1 MEVYPLVM
9 AHIAN
14 AASWLGVSTEDA
26 LWDFCCARACGAKG
40 LGEEWLYLAF
50 FVEQGGL
57 SRLASQQISQ
67 TCFPS
72 VLHFLCSRSEWISCS
87 SEARRFLCRDG
98 YPKGCP
104 GGEIFQRSETQRVA
118 APVPRE
124 QGGGTLP
131 GAGVLV
137 LLFGFACEKIW
148 RLPNIPQILS
158 FMPAFDGLGN
168 CGSFHSYVNVYQR
181 VNPSEV

>member
-1 MEVYPLVM
+1 
-9 AHIAN
+9 
-14 AASWLGVSTEDA
+14 
-26 LWDFCCARACGAKG
+26 
-40 LGEEWLYLAF
+40 
-50 FVEQGGL
+50 
-57 SRLASQQISQ
+57 
-67 TCFPS
+67 
-72 VLHFLCSRSEWISCS
+72 
-87 SEARRFLCRDG
+87 
-98 YPKGCP
+98 
-104 GGEIFQRSETQRVA
+104 VA

>member
-1 MEVYPLVM
+1 MGFLLRAGVRSQRARRRM
-9 AHIAN
+9 AIPGLLRRARRAL
-14 AASWLGVSTEDA
+14 AACQPT
-26 LWDFCCARACGAKG
+26 DFSD
-40 LGEEWLYLAF
+40 LLPFSLAF
-50 FVEQGGL
+50 PL
-57 SRLASQQISQ
+57 LQIGMD
-67 TCFPS
+67 FM
-72 VLHFLCSRSEWISCS
+72 L
-87 SEARRFLCRDG
+87 EARRFLCRDG

-148 RLPNIPQILS
+148 RLPNIQILS

-168 CGSFHSYVNVYQR
+168 CGSFNSYVNVYQR
-181 VNPSEV
+181 G

>member
-1 MEVYPLVM
+1 MLFQPSTHGQRLILRLTCATSCSSVRPKMPPLGLACQRRM
-9 AHIAN
+9 PCGIS
-14 AASWLGVSTEDA
+14 AARG
-26 LWDFCCARACGAKG
+26 RAEPKGSAKNG
-40 LGEEWLYLAF
+40 LYLAF
-50 FVEQGGL
+50 FVEQGRL
-57 SRLASQQISQ
+57 SRLAGKQICQ
-67 TCFPS
+67 TYFPS

-87 SEARRFLCRDG
+87 AEARHVLRRDG

-104 GGEIFQRSETQRVA
+104 GGEILQRSETQRVV

-137 LLFGFACEKIW
+137 LLFGLACEKIL

-158 FMPAFDGLGN
+158 FMPDFDGLGN
-168 CGSFHSYVNVYQR
+168 CAH
-181 VNPSEV
+181 

>member
-1 MEVYPLVM
+1 MGFLLRAGVRSQRARRRM
-9 AHIAN
+9 AIPGLLRRARRAL
-14 AASWLGVSTEDA
+14 AA
-26 LWDFCCARACGAKG
+26 
-40 LGEEWLYLAF
+40 
-50 FVEQGGL
+50 
-57 SRLASQQISQ
+57 ASQQISQ

-124 QGGGTLP
+124 QGGGTLQ